1 MKYQRWDWNCEEECE
16 EWAPFE
22 IDASNSEIFTN
33 VMYFL

>member
-1 MKYQRWDWNCEEECE
+1 MKYQHWDWNCGEECE
-16 EWAPFE
+16 EYAPFE